1 MRFGDSLHVMGLKTL
16 TLQKFK
22 YSFIYRVWVC
32 GGAYW
37 RLSTLLKFKVE
48 LSHPINRD
56 RFAFHCVFLPMC
68 ANKDG
73 QKAFPSE
80 YSSQVLSAEMLPNR
94 MSTHRVWHPE
104 QTVARTSDWNRCRL
118 PPPPTAPL
126 SSFLPHVLEC
136 VEFFYSHSTSSNSY
150 LKLPITNWLCRC
162 MCLLR
167 LLEYENPLPHS
178 WHL

>member
-1 MRFGDSLHVMGLKTL
+1 MTFLCNCGFWTALQSTGFKLLRFMRFGDSLHVMGLKTL

-118 PPPPTAPL
+118 PPPHTHCTPRLIFTPCAGMCG
-126 SSFLPHVLEC
+126 VLLLTLN
-136 VEFFYSHSTSSNSY
+136 FF
-150 LKLPITNWLCRC
+150 
-162 MCLLR
+162 
-167 LLEYENPLPHS
+167 
-178 WHL
+178 